1 MASSSPTDGGLFV
14 SAIFVLLFLG
24 IIILGVLVK
33 IIFIKVN
40 AAFDVPLGFIQLEI
54 DGRPGPRREAIPRA
68 GQ

>member
-24 IIILGVLVK
+24 IVILGVLVK

-40 AAFDVPLGFIQLEI
+40 AAFDVLLGFFSLK
-54 DGRPGPRREAIPRA
+54 
-68 GQ
+68 